1 VVRLTDAR
9 TWWRAA
15 AYRVGK
21 VRTLG
26 SHSATPS
33 GAMPRPYW
41 ATSTTLRSNTLRWVP
56 SLPS

>member
-1 VVRLTDAR
+1 VERLTDAR

-15 AYRVGK
+15 AYRIGN

-33 GAMPRPYW
+33 GA
-41 ATSTTLRSNTLRWVP
+41 AETLLGDHDHAA
-56 SLPS
+56 